1 MLQREQSS
9 TDLDHALLTA
19 FSAPQSRAADVFTE
33 SYAMRIIFESRQEK
47 LAIEQMRLGSA
58 LDVFGW
64 STTRM
69 FEGKYLYFVFTKTF
83 RNRSA
88 LQVSMK
94 TWENEMH
101 GVSYRSAAQAA
112 SQRWKV
118 VQQVNDDTYF
128 LSRDVNDPVTSEI
141 VRMYYLRFRVR
152 SLSGSG
158 IAVVTQSVHPHEL
171 DAARSTEDVLM
182 EDQTERRVWGN
193 EACLWTHFVPSYES
207 VTLSDGQVKEYE
219 HCNVKVVGKSSF
231 GDERTAQL
239 NALETVLGL
248 LRWENV
254 NVGPLLTLTAA

>member
-1 MLQREQSS
+1 MQREESS

-19 FSAPQSRAADVFTE
+19 FSASQSRAANVFTE
-33 SYAMRIIFESRQEK
+33 DYAMRIIFESRQEK
-47 LAIEQMRLGSA
+47 LAIEQMRLGSP

-64 STTRM
+64 STARL

-112 SQRWKV
+112 SQRWRV
-118 VQQVNDDTYF
+118 VQQVNDDTFF
-128 LSRDVNDPVTSEI
+128 LSRDVNDPLTSEI

-152 SLSGSG
+152 SLDGSG

-171 DAARSTEDVLM
+171 DTAATQD
-182 EDQTERRVWGN
+182 EDQAAETRVWAN
-193 EACLWTHFVPSYES
+193 EACLWTQFVPSYES
-207 VTLSDGQVKEYE
+207 VTTADGQVKEFE

-254 NVGPLLTLTAA
+254 NIGPVLTLTAA